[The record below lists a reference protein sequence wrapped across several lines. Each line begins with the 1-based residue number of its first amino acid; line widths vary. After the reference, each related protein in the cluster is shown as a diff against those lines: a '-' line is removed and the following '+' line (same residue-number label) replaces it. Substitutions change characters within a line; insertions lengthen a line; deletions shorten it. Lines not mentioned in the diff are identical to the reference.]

1 MMLLDN
7 EKLAALEEEFNE
19 HPDGIEKASFV
30 LLMKSAIVHED
41 EERFRLING
50 LIKLFNDID
59 INDDGRMQ
67 WSEFTQYIIDAV
79 IGEKD
84 TKFFDGNV
92 FLSF

>member
-19 HPDGIEKASFV
+19 RPNGIIKEGFV
-30 LLMKSAIVHED
+30 LLMKSAIVHPD
-41 EERFRLING
+41 DERFRLISG
-50 LIKLFNDID
+50 LLKLFQDID
-59 INDDGRMQ
+59 INDDGHME

-84 TKFFDGNV
+84 TKFFDG
-92 FLSF
+92 SFSMFE